1 MRTGPPPKPSAQ
13 KRLEGNP
20 GKRKL
25 NENEPQP
32 KVGCDV
38 PAGLLVGARAVWD
51 ELYPDLFDVG
61 IITEVDGPAFACL
74 CDSIA
79 RWRRAMNALIPT
91 EENPFPEYTR
101 LGEAA
106 IVRLSMAEHLRRE
119 SFKEIKAM
127 GPEFGITPSGRSR
140 ISVPKR
146 EGSKLKKLM
155 GGDDP
160 N

>member
-1 MRTGPPPKPSAQ
+1 MRTGPPPKPTAQ

-20 GKRKL
+20 GKRSL

-32 KVGCDV
+32 KVGCAV

-51 ELYPDLFDVG
+51 ELYPGLFEVG
-61 IITEVDGPAFACL
+61 IITEADGPAFACL

-79 RWRRAMNALIPT
+79 RWRRAMNALMPT
-91 EENPFPEYTR
+91 KANPFPEFDDK
-101 LGEAA
+101 GM
-106 IVRLSMAEHLRRE
+106 SKAERLRRE

-146 EGSKLKKLM
+146 EGNKLEALM
-155 GGDDP
+155 GDDDP

>member
-1 MRTGPPPKPSAQ
+1 MRTGPPPKPTAQ

-20 GKRKL
+20 GKRSL

-32 KVGCDV
+32 KVGCAV

-51 ELYPDLFDVG
+51 ELYPWLFTVG
-61 IITEVDGPAFACL
+61 IITVADGPTFACL

-79 RWRRAMNALIPT
+79 RWRRAMNSLMPT
-91 EENPFPEYTR
+91 EANPFPEFDDT
-101 LGEAA
+101 GKGM
-106 IVRLSMAEHLRRE
+106 SKAERLRRE

-140 ISVPKR
+140 ISVPSPDA
-146 EGSKLKKLM
+146 GGKLKNLM
-155 GGDDP
+155 GGDAP